1 VNDTNGTGNR
11 IPGNLST
18 GTLRGKLQDDI
29 AQAESLKRQVDNT
42 RSDAEIRNFQL
53 DSQIAS
59 AQRSL
64 AGLNQ
69 HARDGGN
76 DLWPDEHGPRS

>member
-18 GTLRGKLQDDI
+18 GALRGKLQDDI

-53 DSQIAS
+53 DSQVRS
-59 AQRSL
+59 AERSL

-69 HARDGGN
+69 YGRDGGN
-76 DLWPDEHGPRS
+76 DLWPDERGPRS